1 MLNVNAIPL
10 TDISPIW
17 DDTFLSL
24 SKSLLAAV
32 TLDDFIEQ
40 LNRIDG
46 CFAGVTRVNL
56 ILNLSV
62 EEADFHYMGD
72 KGPEHLICQK
82 GDLHFPDH
90 LPMEQAIVLSGA
102 GFVNRCAQLASTAIY
117 DGLQSYC
124 QLPITTARS
133 QLGGIEFIST
143 QPNAFPMETLA
154 KLSQLATIVAIT
166 LENVLDKERTLA
178 QANSL
183 RLERDS
189 CKILVDVTNAVI
201 KLVRIAELPRSLFAI
216 LQHHFSI
223 SSLCLA
229 EYNATSDSFKSYLV
243 NPREGDQPGIINHS
257 CFEKH
262 CLQGALIQS
271 EPFFVYREQGHGC
284 NSGCHF
290 SAQILPPDANS
301 SCILPLRYRGNLLGV
316 LILSH
321 PTSDFFADIDISL
334 LEQVAA
340 RTAIAMNNVQAQQ
353 EISNTNCAKE
363 KTIRV
368 ADSQPDADFAN
379 IIHQS
384 AVMASVL
391 EKVKLVAQSDC
402 SVLIL
407 GETGTGKE
415 LIAQA
420 IHSLSQR
427 NEQEMVKVN
436 CAAIPTGLIESDLF
450 GHEKG
455 AFTGAL
461 SQRIGRFER
470 AHKGTLFLDEVGD
483 MPLDLQPKLLRVL
496 QEHELERVGNSN
508 PIAIDVRLV
517 AATNCDLLSMVKN
530 KRFRSDL
537 YYRLNVFP
545 IELPPLRERRE
556 DIPLLVNFFV
566 KKIAKRMRRNI
577 TSIPA
582 DAMKML
588 ISLPW
593 YGNIRELENIIERA
607 VVMTRGQVL
616 NLSPNELLPLKGFHK
631 IETLVYDEPT
641 QALFG
646 GAEDNHGG
654 ERVQAARE
662 RDSVQGEDE
671 RQAIIAALRAC
682 NGIVAG
688 ERGAASQLGMK
699 RTTLLSKMKRL
710 GISAKAPGT
719 LD

>member
-1 MLNVNAIPL
+1 MLNVSAIPL
-10 TDISPIW
+10 DEISPIW
-17 DDTFLSL
+17 DDGFLLL
-24 SKSLLAAV
+24 SKSLLSAV
-32 TLDDFIEQ
+32 TLDDFIHK
-40 LNRIDG
+40 LNKIDASFG
-46 CFAGVTRVNL
+46 GVTRVNL
-56 ILNLSV
+56 ILNMGAD
-62 EEADFHYMGD
+62 EEAIFYFMGHS
-72 KGPEHLICQK
+72 GPKHLVCPK
-82 GDLHFPDH
+82 AELHLSPR
-90 LPMEQAIVLSGA
+90 PTKETPEQAIILA
-102 GFVNRCAQLASTAIY
+102 AARFENRCPALDCEGVY
-117 DGLQSYC
+117 GGLRSYC

-133 QLGGIEFIST
+133 HLGGVEFINT
-143 QPNAFPMETLA
+143 QLDSFTMETLA
-154 KLSQLATIVAIT
+154 KLTQLAAIIAIA
-166 LENVLDKERTLA
+166 LENVLDKERTLE

-201 KLVRIAELPRSLFAI
+201 KLVRIAELPKSLFAI
-216 LQHHFSI
+216 LHHHFGI

-243 NPREGDQPGIINHS
+243 NHQQSEQPGIIDHS
-257 CFEKH
+257 CFEKK
-262 CLQGALIQS
+262 CLQGAFGHS
-271 EPFFVYREQGHGC
+271 EPFFVYREHGHGC
-284 NSGCHF
+284 SNRCRFTS
-290 SAQILPPDANS
+290 QILPPEADS

-321 PTSDFFADIDISL
+321 PNADFFADIDISL

-353 EISNTNCAKE
+353 EISNTTGARE
-363 KTIRV
+363 KTIRINEP
-368 ADSQPDADFAN
+368 QMQGEFPH
-379 IIHQS
+379 IIYQS
-384 AVMASVL
+384 AVMESVL
-391 EKVKLVAQSDC
+391 EKVRLVAESD
-402 SVLIL
+402 STVLIL

-420 IHSLSQR
+420 IHALSAR
-427 NEQEMVKVN
+427 HDHEMVKVN

-461 SQRIGRFER
+461 TQRIGRFER

-508 PIAIDVRLV
+508 PIAVDVRLV

-556 DIPLLVNFFV
+556 DIPLLVNFFI
-566 KKIAKRMRRNI
+566 KKIAKRMRRTI

-588 ISLPW
+588 VSLPW
-593 YGNIRELENIIERA
+593 YGNIRELENVIERA
-607 VVMTRGQVL
+607 VVMTRGHVL
-616 NLSPNELLPLKGFHK
+616 NLSPDELMPLKGYHK
-631 IETLVYDEPT
+631 IETLVYDEPAT
-641 QALFG
+641 PLF
-646 GAEDNHGG
+646 AEEGPI
-654 ERVQAARE
+654 
-662 RDSVQGEDE
+662 DE
-671 RQAIIAALRAC
+671 REAIIAALRDC

-688 ERGAASQLGMK
+688 ERGAANRLGMK

-710 GISAKAPGT
+710 GISARDPEIIDGVAP
-719 LD
+719 

>member
-1 MLNVNAIPL
+1 MLNVSAIPL
-10 TDISPIW
+10 DEISPIW
-17 DDTFLSL
+17 DDGFLLL
-24 SKSLLAAV
+24 SKSLLSAV
-32 TLDDFIEQ
+32 TLDDFIHK
-40 LNRIDG
+40 LNKIDASFG
-46 CFAGVTRVNL
+46 GVTRVNL
-56 ILNLSV
+56 ILNMGAD
-62 EEADFHYMGD
+62 EEAIFYFMGHS
-72 KGPEHLICQK
+72 GPKHLVCPK
-82 GDLHFPDH
+82 AELHLSPR
-90 LPMEQAIVLSGA
+90 PTKETPEQAIILA
-102 GFVNRCAQLASTAIY
+102 AARFENRCPALDREGVY
-117 DGLQSYC
+117 GGLRSYC

-133 QLGGIEFIST
+133 HLGGVEFINT
-143 QPNAFPMETLA
+143 QLDSFTMETLA
-154 KLSQLATIVAIT
+154 KLTQLAAIIAIA
-166 LENVLDKERTLA
+166 LENVLDKERTLE

-201 KLVRIAELPRSLFAI
+201 KLVRIAELPKSLFAI
-216 LQHHFSI
+216 LHHHFGI

-243 NPREGDQPGIINHS
+243 NQHQSDQPGIIDHS
-257 CFEKH
+257 CFEKK
-262 CLQGALIQS
+262 CLQGVLGHS
-271 EPFFVYREQGHGC
+271 EPFFVYREHGHGC
-284 NSGCHF
+284 SNRCRFTS
-290 SAQILPPDANS
+290 QILPPEADS

-321 PTSDFFADIDISL
+321 PNADFFADIDISL

-353 EISNTNCAKE
+353 EISNTNGAKE
-363 KTIRV
+363 KTIRINEP
-368 ADSQPDADFAN
+368 QMQGEFPH
-379 IIHQS
+379 IIYQS
-384 AVMASVL
+384 AVMESVL
-391 EKVKLVAQSDC
+391 EKVRLVAESD
-402 SVLIL
+402 STVLIL

-420 IHSLSQR
+420 IHALSAR
-427 NEQEMVKVN
+427 HDHEMVKVN

-461 SQRIGRFER
+461 TQRIGRFER

-508 PIAIDVRLV
+508 PIAVDVRLV

-556 DIPLLVNFFV
+556 DIPLLVNFFI
-566 KKIAKRMRRNI
+566 KKIAKRMRRTI

-588 ISLPW
+588 VSLPW
-593 YGNIRELENIIERA
+593 YGNIRELENVIERA
-607 VVMTRGQVL
+607 VVMTRGHVL
-616 NLSPNELLPLKGFHK
+616 NLSPDELMPLKGYHK
-631 IETLVYDEPT
+631 IETLVYDEPAT
-641 QALFG
+641 PLF
-646 GAEDNHGG
+646 AEEGPT
-654 ERVQAARE
+654 
-662 RDSVQGEDE
+662 DE
-671 RQAIIAALRAC
+671 REAIIAALRDC

-688 ERGAASQLGMK
+688 ERGAANRLGMK

-710 GISAKAPGT
+710 GISARDPEIIDGVAP
-719 LD
+719 

>member
-1 MLNVNAIPL
+1 MLNVSAIPL
-10 TDISPIW
+10 DEISPIW
-17 DDTFLSL
+17 DDGFLLL
-24 SKSLLAAV
+24 SKSLLSAV
-32 TLDDFIEQ
+32 TLDDFIHK
-40 LNRIDG
+40 LNKIDASFG
-46 CFAGVTRVNL
+46 GVTRVNL
-56 ILNLSV
+56 ILNMGAD
-62 EEADFHYMGD
+62 EEAIFYFMGHS
-72 KGPEHLICQK
+72 GPKHLVCPK
-82 GDLHFPDH
+82 AELHLSPR
-90 LPMEQAIVLSGA
+90 PTKETPEQAIILA
-102 GFVNRCAQLASTAIY
+102 AARFENRCPALDREGVY
-117 DGLQSYC
+117 GGLRSYC

-133 QLGGIEFIST
+133 HLGGVEFINT
-143 QPNAFPMETLA
+143 QLDSFTMETLA
-154 KLSQLATIVAIT
+154 KLTQLAAIIAIA
-166 LENVLDKERTLA
+166 LENVLDKERTLE

-201 KLVRIAELPRSLFAI
+201 KLVRIAELPKSLFTI
-216 LQHHFSI
+216 LHHHFGI

-243 NPREGDQPGIINHS
+243 NQHQSDQPGIIDHS
-257 CFEKH
+257 CFEKN
-262 CLQGALIQS
+262 CLQGALGHS
-271 EPFFVYREQGHGC
+271 EPFFVYREHGHGC
-284 NSGCHF
+284 SNRCRFTS
-290 SAQILPPDANS
+290 QILPPEADS

-321 PTSDFFADIDISL
+321 PNADFFADIDISL

-353 EISNTNCAKE
+353 EISNTNGAKE
-363 KTIRV
+363 KTIRINEP
-368 ADSQPDADFAN
+368 QMQGEFPH
-379 IIHQS
+379 IIYQS
-384 AVMASVL
+384 AVMESVL
-391 EKVKLVAQSDC
+391 EKVRLVAESD
-402 SVLIL
+402 STVLIL

-420 IHSLSQR
+420 IHALSAR
-427 NEQEMVKVN
+427 HDHEMVKVN

-461 SQRIGRFER
+461 TQRIGRFER

-508 PIAIDVRLV
+508 PIAVDVRLV
-517 AATNCDLLSMVKN
+517 AATNCDLLTMVKN

-556 DIPLLVNFFV
+556 DIPLLVNFFI
-566 KKIAKRMRRNI
+566 KKIAKRMRRTI

-588 ISLPW
+588 VSLPW
-593 YGNIRELENIIERA
+593 YGNIRELENVIERA
-607 VVMTRGQVL
+607 VVMTRGHVL
-616 NLSPNELLPLKGFHK
+616 NLSPEELMPLKGYHK
-631 IETLVYDEPT
+631 IETLVYDEPAT
-641 QALFG
+641 PLF
-646 GAEDNHGG
+646 AEGPT
-654 ERVQAARE
+654 
-662 RDSVQGEDE
+662 DE
-671 RQAIIAALRAC
+671 REAIIAALRDC

-688 ERGAASQLGMK
+688 ERGAANRLGMK

-710 GISAKAPGT
+710 GISARDPEIIDGVAP
-719 LD
+719 

>member
-1 MLNVNAIPL
+1 MLNVSAIPL
-10 TDISPIW
+10 DEISPIW
-17 DDTFLSL
+17 DDGFLLL
-24 SKSLLAAV
+24 SKSLLSAV
-32 TLDDFIEQ
+32 TLDDFIHK
-40 LNRIDG
+40 LNKIDASFG
-46 CFAGVTRVNL
+46 GVTRVNL
-56 ILNLSV
+56 ILNMGAD
-62 EEADFHYMGD
+62 EEAIFYFMGHS
-72 KGPEHLICQK
+72 GPKHLVCPK
-82 GDLHFPDH
+82 AELHLSPR
-90 LPMEQAIVLSGA
+90 PTKETPEQAIILA
-102 GFVNRCAQLASTAIY
+102 AARFENRCPALDREGVY
-117 DGLQSYC
+117 GGLRSYC

-133 QLGGIEFIST
+133 HLGGVEFINT
-143 QPNAFPMETLA
+143 QLDSFTMETLA
-154 KLSQLATIVAIT
+154 KLTQLAAIIAIA
-166 LENVLDKERTLA
+166 LENVLDKERTLE

-201 KLVRIAELPRSLFAI
+201 KLVRIAELPKSLFTI
-216 LQHHFSI
+216 LHHHFGI

-243 NPREGDQPGIINHS
+243 NQHQSEQPGIIDHS
-257 CFEKH
+257 CFEKK
-262 CLQGALIQS
+262 CLQGALGHS
-271 EPFFVYREQGHGC
+271 EPFFVYREHGHGC
-284 NSGCHF
+284 SNRCRFTS
-290 SAQILPPDANS
+290 QILPPEADS

-321 PTSDFFADIDISL
+321 PNADFFADIDISL

-353 EISNTNCAKE
+353 EISNTNGAKE
-363 KTIRV
+363 KTIRINEP
-368 ADSQPDADFAN
+368 QMQGEFPH
-379 IIHQS
+379 IIYQS
-384 AVMASVL
+384 AVMESVL
-391 EKVKLVAQSDC
+391 EKVRLVAESD
-402 SVLIL
+402 STVLIL

-420 IHSLSQR
+420 IHALSAR
-427 NEQEMVKVN
+427 HDHEMVKVN

-461 SQRIGRFER
+461 TQRIGRFER

-508 PIAIDVRLV
+508 PIAVDVRLV

-556 DIPLLVNFFV
+556 DIPLLVNFFI
-566 KKIAKRMRRNI
+566 KKIAKRMRRTI

-588 ISLPW
+588 VSLPW
-593 YGNIRELENIIERA
+593 YGNIRELENVIERA
-607 VVMTRGQVL
+607 VVMTRGHVL
-616 NLSPNELLPLKGFHK
+616 NLSPEELMPLKGYHK
-631 IETLVYDEPT
+631 IETLVYDEPAT
-641 QALFG
+641 PLF
-646 GAEDNHGG
+646 AEEGPT
-654 ERVQAARE
+654 
-662 RDSVQGEDE
+662 DE
-671 RQAIIAALRAC
+671 REAIIAALRDC

-688 ERGAASQLGMK
+688 ERGAANRLGMK

-710 GISAKAPGT
+710 GISARDPEIIDGVAP
-719 LD
+719 

>member
-1 MLNVNAIPL
+1 MLNVSAIPL

-17 DDTFLSL
+17 DDGFLSL
-24 SKSLLAAV
+24 SKNLLSAV
-32 TLDDFIEQ
+32 TLDDFIKK
-40 LNRIDG
+40 LNRIQP
-46 CFAGVTRVNL
+46 CFRQVDRVNL
-56 ILNLSV
+56 ILNLGTG
-62 EEADFHYMGD
+62 EEAVFYYLGEQ
-72 KGPEHLICQK
+72 GPAHLICRK
-82 GDLHFPDH
+82 ADLHFSR
-90 LPMEQAIVLSGA
+90 EQAIVLPASR
-102 GFVNRCAQLASTAIY
+102 FRHRCEQLANTPVY
-117 DGLQSYC
+117 DGLHSYC

-133 QLGGIEFIST
+133 HLGGVEFISREA
-143 QPNAFPMETLA
+143 NAFPMETLA
-154 KLSQLATIVAIT
+154 KLTQLAAIVAIA
-166 LENVLDKERTLA
+166 LENVLDKERTLE

-201 KLVRIAELPRSLFAI
+201 KLVRIAELPQSLFTI
-216 LQHHFSI
+216 LHHHFGI

-243 NPREGDQPGIINHS
+243 NQQQREQPGIINHS
-257 CFEKH
+257 CFEKN
-262 CLQGALIQS
+262 CLQGALGHS
-271 EPFFVYREQGHGC
+271 EPFFLYREQGHGC
-284 NSGCHF
+284 QSSCRF
-290 SAQILPPDANS
+290 TSQILPPDADS

-321 PTSDFFADIDISL
+321 PEADFFADLDISL

-353 EISNTNCAKE
+353 EISNTTGARE
-363 KTIRV
+363 KTLRV
-368 ADSQPDADFAN
+368 DGPAPQGDFAN
-379 IIHQS
+379 IIYQS
-384 AVMASVL
+384 AVMEKVL

-402 SVLIL
+402 TVLIL

-420 IHSLSQR
+420 IHALSAR
-427 NEQEMVKVN
+427 HDHEMVKVN

-461 SQRIGRFER
+461 TQRIGRFER

-556 DIPLLVNFFV
+556 DIPLLVNFFI
-566 KKIAKRMRRNI
+566 KKIAKRMRRTI

-588 ISLPW
+588 VSLPW

-607 VVMTRGQVL
+607 VVMTRGHVL
-616 NLSPNELLPLKGFHK
+616 NLSPDELLPLKGFHK
-631 IETLVYDEPT
+631 IETLVYDEP
-641 QALFG
+641 
-646 GAEDNHGG
+646 
-654 ERVQAARE
+654 ARE
-662 RDSVQGEDE
+662 LFRESQPALPQGESEQGEDE
-671 RQAIIAALRAC
+671 RASIIRALKAC

-688 ERGAASQLGMK
+688 ERGAAQRLGMK

-710 GISAKAPGT
+710 GISAKDPRT
-719 LD
+719 LN

>member
-1 MLNVNAIPL
+1 MLNMNAIPL
-10 TDISPIW
+10 TEISPIW
-17 DDTFLSL
+17 DDGFLSL
-24 SKSLLAAV
+24 SKTLLSAV
-32 TLDDFIEQ
+32 TLDDFIIK
-40 LNRIDG
+40 LSHIDS
-46 CFAGVTRVNL
+46 CFGDVNRVNL
-56 ILNLSV
+56 ILNLGG
-62 EEADFHYMGD
+62 EEVLFCYMGEA
-72 KGPEHLICQK
+72 GPQQLLCQK
-82 GDLHFPDH
+82 GDLHFSRK
-90 LPMEQAIVLSGA
+90 QAIVLSA
-102 GFVNRCAQLASTAIY
+102 ASFVNHCAGLASTPVY

-133 QLGGIEFIST
+133 HLGGIEFISAEED
-143 QPNAFPMETLA
+143 AFPMEALA
-154 KLSQLATIVAIT
+154 KLTQLAAIVAIA
-166 LENVLDKERTLA
+166 LESVQDKERTLE
-178 QANSL
+178 QAHSL

-189 CKILVDVTNAVI
+189 CKILVDITNAVLQ
-201 KLVRIAELPRSLFAI
+201 LVRIAELPRSLFTI
-216 LQHHFSI
+216 LQHHFAI
-223 SSLCLA
+223 GSLCLA

-243 NPREGDQPGIINHS
+243 NQRESDKPGIINHS

-262 CLQGALIQS
+262 CLQGALGHS

-284 NSGCHF
+284 DSGCRF
-290 SAQILPPDANS
+290 SSQILPPDAHS

-321 PTSDFFADIDISL
+321 PAADFFADLDISL

-353 EISNTNCAKE
+353 EISNTNGARE
-363 KTIRV
+363 KTLRV
-368 ADSQPDADFAN
+368 ADTPEGDFAN
-379 IIHQS
+379 IIYQS
-384 AVMASVL
+384 AVMANVL

-415 LIAQA
+415 LIARA
-420 IHSLSQR
+420 IHQQSLR
-427 NEQEMVKVN
+427 HEQEMVKVN

-496 QEHELERVGNSN
+496 QEHELERVGNST
-508 PIAIDVRLV
+508 PIPIDVRLV
-517 AATNCDLLSMVKN
+517 AATNCDLLSMVKT

-556 DIPLLVNFFV
+556 DIPLLVNFFI
-566 KKIAKRMRRNI
+566 KKIAKRMRRTI

-588 ISLPW
+588 VSLPW

-607 VVMTRGQVL
+607 VVMTRGHVL
-616 NLSPNELLPLKGFHK
+616 NLSPDELLPLKGFHK
-631 IETLVYDEPT
+631 IETLVYDQP
-641 QALFG
+641 AGGLFD
-646 GAEDNHGG
+646 APVRTAPPSEG
-654 ERVQAARE
+654 E
-662 RDSVQGEDE
+662 GEDE
-671 RQAIIAALRAC
+671 REQIIRTLKEC

-688 ERGAASQLGMK
+688 ERGAAQRLGMK

-710 GISAKAPGT
+710 GISAKAPQI

>member
-1 MLNVNAIPL
+1 MLNVSAIPL

-17 DDTFLSL
+17 DDGFLSL
-24 SKSLLAAV
+24 SKNLLSAV
-32 TLDDFIEQ
+32 TLDDFIHK
-40 LNRIDG
+40 LNRIQP
-46 CFAGVTRVNL
+46 CFRQVDRVNL
-56 ILNLSV
+56 ILNLGTG
-62 EEADFHYMGD
+62 EEAVFYYLGEQ
-72 KGPEHLICQK
+72 GPAHLICRK
-82 GDLHFPDH
+82 ADLHFSR
-90 LPMEQAIVLSGA
+90 EQAIVLPASR
-102 GFVNRCAQLASTAIY
+102 FSHRCEQLASTPVY
-117 DGLQSYC
+117 DGLHSYC

-133 QLGGIEFIST
+133 HLGGVEFISREA
-143 QPNAFPMETLA
+143 NAFPMETLA
-154 KLSQLATIVAIT
+154 KLTQLAAIVAIA
-166 LENVLDKERTLA
+166 LENVLDKERTLE

-201 KLVRIAELPRSLFAI
+201 KLVRIAELPQSLFTI
-216 LQHHFSI
+216 LHHHFGI

-243 NPREGDQPGIINHS
+243 NQQQREQPGIINHS
-257 CFEKH
+257 CFEKN
-262 CLQGALIQS
+262 CLQGALGHS
-271 EPFFVYREQGHGC
+271 EPFFLYREQGHGC
-284 NSGCHF
+284 QSSCRF
-290 SAQILPPDANS
+290 TSQILPPDADS

-321 PTSDFFADIDISL
+321 PQADFFADLDISL

-353 EISNTNCAKE
+353 EISNTTGARE
-363 KTIRV
+363 KTLRV
-368 ADSQPDADFAN
+368 DGPAPQGDFAN
-379 IIHQS
+379 IIYQS
-384 AVMASVL
+384 AVMEKVL

-402 SVLIL
+402 TVLIL

-420 IHSLSQR
+420 IHALSAR
-427 NEQEMVKVN
+427 HDHEMVKVN

-461 SQRIGRFER
+461 TQRIGRFER

-556 DIPLLVNFFV
+556 DIPLLVNFFI
-566 KKIAKRMRRNI
+566 KKIAKRMRRTI

-588 ISLPW
+588 VSLPW

-607 VVMTRGQVL
+607 VVMTRGHVL
-616 NLSPNELLPLKGFHK
+616 NLSPEELLPLKGFHK
-631 IETLVYDEPT
+631 IETLVYDEP
-641 QALFG
+641 
-646 GAEDNHGG
+646 
-654 ERVQAARE
+654 ARE
-662 RDSVQGEDE
+662 LFREQLPALPQGEAAQGEDE
-671 RQAIIAALRAC
+671 RASIIRALKAC

-688 ERGAASQLGMK
+688 ERGAAQRLGMK

-710 GISAKAPGT
+710 GISAKDPRT
-719 LD
+719 LN

>member
-1 MLNVNAIPL
+1 MLTVSAIPL
-10 TDISPIW
+10 DEISPIW
-17 DDTFLSL
+17 DDGFLLL
-24 SKSLLAAV
+24 SKSLLSAV
-32 TLDDFIEQ
+32 TLDDFIHK
-40 LNRIDG
+40 LNKIDASFG
-46 CFAGVTRVNL
+46 GVTRVNL
-56 ILNLSV
+56 ILNMGAD
-62 EEADFHYMGD
+62 EEAIFYFMGQS
-72 KGPEHLICQK
+72 GPKHLVCPK
-82 GDLHFPDH
+82 AELHLSPR
-90 LPMEQAIVLSGA
+90 PTKETPEQAIILA
-102 GFVNRCAQLASTAIY
+102 AARFENRCPALDREGVY
-117 DGLQSYC
+117 GGLRSYC

-133 QLGGIEFIST
+133 HLGGVEFINT
-143 QPNAFPMETLA
+143 QLDSFTMETLA
-154 KLSQLATIVAIT
+154 KLTQLAAIIAIA
-166 LENVLDKERTLA
+166 LENVLDKERTLE

-201 KLVRIAELPRSLFAI
+201 KLVRIAELPKSLFAI
-216 LQHHFSI
+216 LHHHFGI

-243 NPREGDQPGIINHS
+243 NQQQSEQPGIIDHS
-257 CFEKH
+257 CFEKN
-262 CLQGALIQS
+262 CLQGALRHS

-284 NSGCHF
+284 QSSCRF
-290 SAQILPPDANS
+290 TSQILPPDADS
-301 SCILPLRYRGNLLGV
+301 SCILPLRYQGNLLGV

-321 PTSDFFADIDISL
+321 PEANFFADIDISL

-353 EISNTNCAKE
+353 EISNTNGAKE
-363 KTIRV
+363 KTIRINEP
-368 ADSQPDADFAN
+368 QMQGEFPH
-379 IIHQS
+379 IIYQS
-384 AVMASVL
+384 AVMANVL
-391 EKVKLVAQSDC
+391 EKVRLVAESD
-402 SVLIL
+402 STVLIL

-420 IHSLSQR
+420 IHALSAR
-427 NEQEMVKVN
+427 HDHEMVKVN

-461 SQRIGRFER
+461 TQRIGRFER

-508 PIAIDVRLV
+508 PIAVDVRLV

-566 KKIAKRMRRNI
+566 RKIAKRMRRTI
-577 TSIPA
+577 TAIPA

-588 ISLPW
+588 VSLPW
-593 YGNIRELENIIERA
+593 YGNIRELENVIERA
-607 VVMTRGQVL
+607 VVMTRGHVL
-616 NLSPNELLPLKGFHK
+616 NLSPEELMPLKGYHK
-631 IETLVYDEPT
+631 IETLVYDEPAT
-641 QALFG
+641 PLF
-646 GAEDNHGG
+646 AEGP
-654 ERVQAARE
+654 
-662 RDSVQGEDE
+662 EDE
-671 RQAIIAALRAC
+671 REAIIAALRDC

-688 ERGAASQLGMK
+688 ERGAANRLGMK

-710 GISAKAPGT
+710 GISARDPEIIDGVAP
-719 LD
+719 

>member
-1 MLNVNAIPL
+1 MLNVSAIPL
-10 TDISPIW
+10 DEISPIW
-17 DDTFLSL
+17 DDGFLLL
-24 SKSLLAAV
+24 SKSLLSAV
-32 TLDDFIEQ
+32 TLDDFIKK
-40 LNRIDG
+40 LNKIDV
-46 CFAGVTRVNL
+46 CFDDVIRVNL
-56 ILNLSV
+56 ILNQGTG
-62 EEADFHYMGD
+62 EEAIFCYMGER
-72 KGPEHLICQK
+72 GPRHLVCRK
-82 GDLHFPDH
+82 ADLHFSR
-90 LPMEQAIVLSGA
+90 EQAIILPA
-102 GFVNRCAQLASTAIY
+102 ARFENRCSLLASTPVY
-117 DGLQSYC
+117 DDLQSYC

-133 QLGGIEFIST
+133 HLGGVEFISREAR
-143 QPNAFPMETLA
+143 AFPMEVLA
-154 KLSQLATIVAIT
+154 KLTQLAAIIAIA
-166 LENVLDKERTLA
+166 LENVQDKERTLE
-178 QANSL
+178 QAHSL

-216 LQHHFSI
+216 LQHHFAI

-243 NPREGDQPGIINHS
+243 NESQSEQPGIIDHS
-257 CFEKH
+257 CFEKN
-262 CLQGALIQS
+262 CLQGALGHS
-271 EPFFVYREQGHGC
+271 EPYFIYREHGHGC
-284 NSGCHF
+284 NAHCRF
-290 SAQILPPDANS
+290 ATQILPPEANS

-321 PTSDFFADIDISL
+321 PEVDFFVDIDISL

-353 EISNTNCAKE
+353 EISNTNGAKE
-363 KTIRV
+363 KTLRIGEPAVRGEF
-368 ADSQPDADFAN
+368 SH
-379 IIHQS
+379 IIYQS
-384 AVMASVL
+384 PVMESVM
-391 EKVKLVAQSDC
+391 EKVRLVAESDC
-402 SVLIL
+402 TVLIL

-420 IHSLSQR
+420 IHQLSAR
-427 NEQEMVKVN
+427 SSREMVKVN

-461 SQRIGRFER
+461 TQRIGRFER

-483 MPLDLQPKLLRVL
+483 MPRDLQPKLLRVL

-508 PIAIDVRLV
+508 PIAVDVRLV

-556 DIPLLVNFFV
+556 DIPLLVNFFI
-566 KKIAKRMRRNI
+566 KKIAKRMRRTI
-577 TSIPA
+577 TAIPA

-588 ISLPW
+588 VSLPW

-616 NLSPNELLPLKGFHK
+616 NLSPDELLPLKGYHK
-631 IETLVYDEPT
+631 IETLVYDEPD
-641 QALFG
+641 APLF
-646 GAEDNHGG
+646 
-654 ERVQAARE
+654 R
-662 RDSVQGEDE
+662 QGPEDE
-671 RQAIIAALRAC
+671 REAIIAALKES

-688 ERGAASQLGMK
+688 ARGAAQRLGMK

-710 GISAKAPGT
+710 GISAKDPRIIE
-719 LD
+719 

>member
-1 MLNVNAIPL
+1 MLNVSAIPL
-10 TDISPIW
+10 DEISPIW
-17 DDTFLSL
+17 DDGFLLL
-24 SKSLLAAV
+24 SKSLLSAV
-32 TLDDFIEQ
+32 TLDDFIHK
-40 LNRIDG
+40 LNKIDASFG
-46 CFAGVTRVNL
+46 GVTRVNL
-56 ILNLSV
+56 ILNMGAG
-62 EEADFHYMGD
+62 EEAIFYFMGHT
-72 KGPEHLICQK
+72 GPKHLVCPK
-82 GDLHFPDH
+82 AELHFP
-90 LPMEQAIVLSGA
+90 LRPTREAQEQAIILA
-102 GFVNRCAQLASTAIY
+102 AAHFENRCPSLEAEGIY
-117 DGLQSYC
+117 AGLRSYC

-133 QLGGIEFIST
+133 HLGGVEFINT
-143 QPNAFPMETLA
+143 RLDNFTMETLA
-154 KLSQLATIVAIT
+154 KLTQLAAIVAIA
-166 LENVLDKERTLA
+166 LENVLDKERTLE

-201 KLVRIAELPRSLFAI
+201 KLVRIAELPKSLFAI
-216 LQHHFSI
+216 LQHHFAI

-243 NPREGDQPGIINHS
+243 NQQACDQPGIINHS
-257 CFEKH
+257 CFEKR
-262 CLQGALIQS
+262 CLQGALGHS
-271 EPFFVYREQGHGC
+271 EPFFIYRDQGHGC
-284 NSGCHF
+284 DASCRF
-290 SAQILPPDANS
+290 TSQILPTDADS

-321 PTSDFFADIDISL
+321 PNADFFADIDISL

-353 EISNTNCAKE
+353 EISNTTGARE

-368 ADSQPDADFAN
+368 AELEPNADFSS
-379 IIHQS
+379 IIYQS
-384 AVMASVL
+384 AAMASVL

-420 IHSLSQR
+420 IHRLSAR
-427 NEQEMVKVN
+427 HEQEMVKVN

-461 SQRIGRFER
+461 AQRIGRFER

-556 DIPLLVNFFV
+556 DIPLLVNFFI
-566 KKIAKRMRRNI
+566 KKIAKRMRCNI

-588 ISLPW
+588 VSLPW

-607 VVMTRGQVL
+607 VVMTRGHVL
-616 NLSPNELLPLKGFHK
+616 NLSPDELMPLKGYHK
-631 IETLVYDEPT
+631 IETLVYDEP
-641 QALFG
+641 ASPLF
-646 GAEDNHGG
+646 ADE
-654 ERVQAARE
+654 APT
-662 RDSVQGEDE
+662 DE
-671 RQAIIAALRAC
+671 REAIIAALRDC

-688 ERGAASQLGMK
+688 DRGAAARLGMK

-710 GISAKAPGT
+710 GISARDPEIIDGVAS
-719 LD
+719 

>member
-1 MLNVNAIPL
+1 MLTVSAIPL
-10 TDISPIW
+10 DEISPIW
-17 DDTFLSL
+17 DDGFLLL
-24 SKSLLAAV
+24 SKSLLSAV
-32 TLDDFIEQ
+32 TLDDFIHK
-40 LNRIDG
+40 LNKIDAG
-46 CFAGVTRVNL
+46 FGGVTRVNL
-56 ILNLSV
+56 ILNRGSG
-62 EEADFHYMGD
+62 EEATFCYMGES
-72 KGPEHLICQK
+72 GPKHLVCRK
-82 GDLHFPDH
+82 ADLHAPTDGT
-90 LPMEQAIVLSGA
+90 EQAIILPA
-102 GFVNRCAQLASTAIY
+102 ARFANRCAPLAAEGIY
-117 DGLQSYC
+117 EGLRSYC

-133 QLGGIEFIST
+133 HLGGVEFINTRLDSFT
-143 QPNAFPMETLA
+143 METLA
-154 KLSQLATIVAIT
+154 KLTQLAAIIAIA
-166 LENVLDKERTLA
+166 LENVQDKERTLE

-201 KLVRIAELPRSLFAI
+201 KLVRIAELPKSLFAI
-216 LQHHFSI
+216 LHHHFGI

-243 NPREGDQPGIINHS
+243 NQQQSEQPGIIDHS
-257 CFEKH
+257 CFEKN
-262 CLQGALIQS
+262 CLQGALRHS

-284 NSGCHF
+284 QSSCRF
-290 SAQILPPDANS
+290 TSQILPPDADS
-301 SCILPLRYRGNLLGV
+301 SCILPLRYQGNLLGV

-321 PTSDFFADIDISL
+321 PEANFFADIDISL

-353 EISNTNCAKE
+353 EISNTNGAKE
-363 KTIRV
+363 KTIRINEP
-368 ADSQPDADFAN
+368 QMQGEFPH
-379 IIHQS
+379 IIYQS
-384 AVMASVL
+384 AVMESVL
-391 EKVKLVAQSDC
+391 EKVRLVAESD
-402 SVLIL
+402 STVLIL

-420 IHSLSQR
+420 IHALSAR
-427 NEQEMVKVN
+427 HDHEMVKVN

-461 SQRIGRFER
+461 TQRIGRFER

-508 PIAIDVRLV
+508 PIAVDVRLV

-566 KKIAKRMRRNI
+566 RKIAKRMRRTI
-577 TSIPA
+577 TAIPA

-588 ISLPW
+588 VSLPW
-593 YGNIRELENIIERA
+593 FGNIRELENVIERA
-607 VVMTRGQVL
+607 VVMTRGHVL
-616 NLSPNELLPLKGFHK
+616 NLSPEELMPLKGYHK
-631 IETLVYDEPT
+631 IETLVYDEPAT
-641 QALFG
+641 PLF
-646 GAEDNHGG
+646 AEGP
-654 ERVQAARE
+654 
-662 RDSVQGEDE
+662 EDE
-671 RQAIIAALRAC
+671 REAIIAALRDC

-688 ERGAASQLGMK
+688 ERGAANRLGMK

-710 GISAKAPGT
+710 GISARDPEIIDGVVP
-719 LD
+719 

>member
-1 MLNVNAIPL
+1 MLNVSAIPL
-10 TDISPIW
+10 DEISPIW
-17 DDTFLSL
+17 DDGFLLL
-24 SKSLLAAV
+24 SKSLLSAV
-32 TLDDFIEQ
+32 TLDDFIHK
-40 LNRIDG
+40 LNKIDASFG
-46 CFAGVTRVNL
+46 GVTRVNL
-56 ILNLSV
+56 ILNMGAD
-62 EEADFHYMGD
+62 EEAIFYFMRHS
-72 KGPEHLICQK
+72 GPKHLVCPK
-82 GDLHFPDH
+82 AELHLSPR
-90 LPMEQAIVLSGA
+90 PTKETPEQAIILA
-102 GFVNRCAQLASTAIY
+102 AARFENRCPALDREGVY
-117 DGLQSYC
+117 GGLRSYC

-133 QLGGIEFIST
+133 HLGGVEFINT
-143 QPNAFPMETLA
+143 QLDNFTMETLA
-154 KLSQLATIVAIT
+154 KLTQLAAIIAIA
-166 LENVLDKERTLA
+166 LENVLDKERTLE

-201 KLVRIAELPRSLFAI
+201 KLVRIAELPKSLFTI
-216 LQHHFSI
+216 LHHHFGI

-243 NPREGDQPGIINHS
+243 NQHQSDQPGIIDHS
-257 CFEKH
+257 CFEKK
-262 CLQGALIQS
+262 CLQGVLGHS
-271 EPFFVYREQGHGC
+271 EPFFVYREHGHGC
-284 NSGCHF
+284 SNRCRFTS
-290 SAQILPPDANS
+290 QILPPEADS

-321 PTSDFFADIDISL
+321 PNADFFADIDISL

-353 EISNTNCAKE
+353 EISNTNGAKE
-363 KTIRV
+363 KTIRINEP
-368 ADSQPDADFAN
+368 QMQGEFPH
-379 IIHQS
+379 IIYQS
-384 AVMASVL
+384 AVMESVL
-391 EKVKLVAQSDC
+391 EKVRLVAESD
-402 SVLIL
+402 STVLIL

-420 IHSLSQR
+420 IHALSAR
-427 NEQEMVKVN
+427 HDHEMVKVN

-461 SQRIGRFER
+461 TQRIGRFER

-508 PIAIDVRLV
+508 PIAVDVRLV

-556 DIPLLVNFFV
+556 DIPLLVNFFI
-566 KKIAKRMRRNI
+566 KKIAKRMRRTI

-588 ISLPW
+588 VSLPW
-593 YGNIRELENIIERA
+593 YGNIRELENVIERA
-607 VVMTRGQVL
+607 VVMTRGHVL
-616 NLSPNELLPLKGFHK
+616 NLSPDELMPLKGYHK
-631 IETLVYDEPT
+631 IETLVYDEPAT
-641 QALFG
+641 PLFTEEG
-646 GAEDNHGG
+646 PI
-654 ERVQAARE
+654 
-662 RDSVQGEDE
+662 DE
-671 RQAIIAALRAC
+671 REAIIAALRDC

-688 ERGAASQLGMK
+688 ERGAANRLGMK

-710 GISAKAPGT
+710 GISARDPEIIDGVAP
-719 LD
+719 

>member
-1 MLNVNAIPL
+1 MLNVSAIPL

-17 DDTFLSL
+17 DDGFLSL
-24 SKSLLAAV
+24 SKNLLSAV
-32 TLDDFIEQ
+32 TLDDFIKK
-40 LNRIDG
+40 LNRIQP
-46 CFAGVTRVNL
+46 CFHQVDRVNL
-56 ILNLSV
+56 ILNLGTG
-62 EEADFHYMGD
+62 EEAVFYYLGEQ
-72 KGPEHLICQK
+72 GPAHLICRK
-82 GDLHFPDH
+82 ADLHFSR
-90 LPMEQAIVLSGA
+90 EQAIVLPASR
-102 GFVNRCAQLASTAIY
+102 FRHRCEQLASTPVY
-117 DGLQSYC
+117 DGLHSYC

-133 QLGGIEFIST
+133 HLGGVEFISRKA
-143 QPNAFPMETLA
+143 NAFPMETLA
-154 KLSQLATIVAIT
+154 KLTQLAAIVAIA
-166 LENVLDKERTLA
+166 LENVLDKERTLE

-201 KLVRIAELPRSLFAI
+201 KLVRIAELPQSLFTI
-216 LQHHFSI
+216 LHHHFGI

-243 NPREGDQPGIINHS
+243 NQQQREQPGIINHS
-257 CFEKH
+257 CFEKN
-262 CLQGALIQS
+262 CLQGALGHS
-271 EPFFVYREQGHGC
+271 EPFFLYREQDHGC
-284 NSGCHF
+284 QSSCRF
-290 SAQILPPDANS
+290 TSQILPPDADS

-321 PTSDFFADIDISL
+321 PEADFFAGLDISL

-353 EISNTNCAKE
+353 EISNTTGARE
-363 KTIRV
+363 KTLRV
-368 ADSQPDADFAN
+368 DGPAPQGDFAN
-379 IIHQS
+379 IIYQS
-384 AVMASVL
+384 AVMEKVL

-402 SVLIL
+402 TVLIL

-420 IHSLSQR
+420 IHALSAR
-427 NEQEMVKVN
+427 HDHEMVKVN

-461 SQRIGRFER
+461 TQRIGRFER

-556 DIPLLVNFFV
+556 DIPLLVNFFI
-566 KKIAKRMRRNI
+566 KKIAKRMRRTI

-588 ISLPW
+588 VSLPW

-607 VVMTRGQVL
+607 VVMTRGHVL
-616 NLSPNELLPLKGFHK
+616 NLSPDELLPLKGFHK
-631 IETLVYDEPT
+631 IETLVYDEP
-641 QALFG
+641 
-646 GAEDNHGG
+646 
-654 ERVQAARE
+654 ARE
-662 RDSVQGEDE
+662 LFREPLPALPQGDEAQGEDE
-671 RQAIIAALRAC
+671 RASIIRALKAC

-688 ERGAASQLGMK
+688 ERGAAQRLGMK

-710 GISAKAPGT
+710 GISAKDPRT
-719 LD
+719 LN

>member
-1 MLNVNAIPL
+1 MLNVSAIPL

-17 DDTFLSL
+17 DDGFLSL
-24 SKSLLAAV
+24 SKTLLSAV
-32 TLDDFIEQ
+32 TLDGFITK
-40 LNRIDG
+40 LNCIEACFDG
-46 CFAGVTRVNL
+46 VSRVNL
-56 ILNLSV
+56 ILNLGA
-62 EEADFHYMGD
+62 EEAAFYFMGEQ
-72 KGPEHLICQK
+72 GPAHLICQR
-82 GDLHFPDH
+82 GDLHLSDRSPK
-90 LPMEQAIVLSGA
+90 EQAIVLPA
-102 GFVNRCAQLASTAIY
+102 ARFVNRCAKLASTPVY
-117 DGLQSYC
+117 DDLQSYC

-133 QLGGIEFIST
+133 HLGGIEFIST
-143 QPNAFPMETLA
+143 QASAFPMETLA
-154 KLSQLATIVAIT
+154 KLTQLAAIVAIA
-166 LENVLDKERTLA
+166 LENVLDKERTLE

-201 KLVRIAELPRSLFAI
+201 KLVRIAELPKSLFAI
-216 LQHHFSI
+216 LQHHFAI

-243 NPREGDQPGIINHS
+243 NQRESDQPGIINHS
-257 CFEKH
+257 CFEKN
-262 CLQGALIQS
+262 CLQGALNHS

-284 NSGCHF
+284 NSGCRF
-290 SAQILPPDANS
+290 TSQILPPDVNS
-301 SCILPLRYRGNLLGV
+301 SCILPLRYRGSLLGV

-321 PTSDFFADIDISL
+321 PTADFFADLDISL

-353 EISNTNCAKE
+353 EISNTNGARD

-368 ADSQPDADFAN
+368 ADNPPGEDFPS
-379 IIHQS
+379 IIYQS
-384 AVMASVL
+384 EAMASVL

-415 LIAQA
+415 LIARA
-420 IHSLSQR
+420 IHQLSAR
-427 NEQEMVKVN
+427 SEQELVKVN

-470 AHKGTLFLDEVGD
+470 AHRGTLFLDEVGD

-496 QEHELERVGNSN
+496 QEHELERVGNST
-508 PIAIDVRLV
+508 PIPIDVRLV

-556 DIPLLVNFFV
+556 DIPLLVNFFI
-566 KKIAKRMRRNI
+566 KKIAKRMRRSI

-588 ISLPW
+588 VSLPW

-616 NLSPNELLPLKGFHK
+616 NLSPDELLPLKGFHK
-631 IETLVYDEPT
+631 IETLVYDEPA
-641 QALFG
+641 QALFK
-646 GAEDNHGG
+646 APD
-654 ERVQAARE
+654 RE
-662 RDSVQGEDE
+662 AISPDGSQGEDE
-671 RQAIIAALRAC
+671 RDSIIRALEAC

-688 ERGAASQLGMK
+688 ERGAAQRLGMK

-710 GISAKAPGT
+710 GISAKAPRI

>member
-1 MLNVNAIPL
+1 MLNVSAIPL
-10 TDISPIW
+10 DEISPIW
-17 DDTFLSL
+17 DDGFLLL
-24 SKSLLAAV
+24 SKSLLSAV
-32 TLDDFIEQ
+32 TLDDFIKK
-40 LNRIDG
+40 LNKIDV
-46 CFAGVTRVNL
+46 CFDDVIRVNL
-56 ILNLSV
+56 ILNQGTG
-62 EEADFHYMGD
+62 EEAIFCYMGER
-72 KGPEHLICQK
+72 GPRHLVCRK
-82 GDLHFPDH
+82 ADLHFSR
-90 LPMEQAIVLSGA
+90 EQAIILPA
-102 GFVNRCAQLASTAIY
+102 ARFENRCALLASTPVY
-117 DGLQSYC
+117 DDLQSYC

-133 QLGGIEFIST
+133 HLGGVEFISREAL
-143 QPNAFPMETLA
+143 AFPMEVLA
-154 KLSQLATIVAIT
+154 KLTQLAAIIAIA
-166 LENVLDKERTLA
+166 LENVQDKERTLE
-178 QANSL
+178 QAHSL

-216 LQHHFSI
+216 LQHHFAI

-243 NPREGDQPGIINHS
+243 NESQSEQPGIIDHS
-257 CFEKH
+257 CFEKN
-262 CLQGALIQS
+262 CLQGALGHS
-271 EPFFVYREQGHGC
+271 EPYFIYREHGHGC
-284 NSGCHF
+284 NAHCRF
-290 SAQILPPDANS
+290 ATQILPPEANS

-321 PTSDFFADIDISL
+321 PEVDFFVDIDISL

-340 RTAIAMNNVQAQQ
+340 RTAIAMNNVQSQQ
-353 EISNTNCAKE
+353 EISNTNGAKE
-363 KTIRV
+363 KTLRIGEPAVRGEF
-368 ADSQPDADFAN
+368 SH
-379 IIHQS
+379 IIYQS
-384 AVMASVL
+384 PVMESVM
-391 EKVKLVAQSDC
+391 EKVRLVAESDC
-402 SVLIL
+402 TVLIL

-420 IHSLSQR
+420 IHQLSAR
-427 NEQEMVKVN
+427 SSREMVKVN

-461 SQRIGRFER
+461 TQRIGRFER

-483 MPLDLQPKLLRVL
+483 MPIDLQPKLLRVL

-508 PIAIDVRLV
+508 PIAVDVRLV

-556 DIPLLVNFFV
+556 DIPLLVNFFI
-566 KKIAKRMRRNI
+566 KKIAKRMRRTI
-577 TSIPA
+577 TAIPA

-588 ISLPW
+588 VSLPW

-616 NLSPNELLPLKGFHK
+616 NLSPDELLPLKGYHK
-631 IETLVYDEPT
+631 IETLVYDEPD
-641 QALFG
+641 APLF
-646 GAEDNHGG
+646 
-654 ERVQAARE
+654 Q
-662 RDSVQGEDE
+662 QGPEDE
-671 RQAIIAALRAC
+671 REAIIAALKES

-688 ERGAASQLGMK
+688 ARGAAQRLGMK

-710 GISAKAPGT
+710 GISAKDPRIIE
-719 LD
+719 

>member
-1 MLNVNAIPL
+1 MLNVSAIPL

-17 DDTFLSL
+17 DDGFLSL
-24 SKSLLAAV
+24 SKNLLSAV
-32 TLDDFIEQ
+32 TLDDFIKK
-40 LNRIDG
+40 LNRIQP
-46 CFAGVTRVNL
+46 CFRQVDRVNL
-56 ILNLSV
+56 ILNLGTG
-62 EEADFHYMGD
+62 EEAVFYYLGEQ
-72 KGPEHLICQK
+72 GPAHLICRK
-82 GDLHFPDH
+82 ADLHFSR
-90 LPMEQAIVLSGA
+90 EQAIVLPASR
-102 GFVNRCAQLASTAIY
+102 FSHRCEQLASIPVY
-117 DGLQSYC
+117 DGLHSYC

-133 QLGGIEFIST
+133 HLGGVEFISREA
-143 QPNAFPMETLA
+143 NAFPMETLA
-154 KLSQLATIVAIT
+154 KLTQLAAIVAIA
-166 LENVLDKERTLA
+166 LENVLDKERTLE

-201 KLVRIAELPRSLFAI
+201 KLVRIAELPQSLFTI
-216 LQHHFSI
+216 LHHHFGI

-243 NPREGDQPGIINHS
+243 NQQQREQPGIINHS
-257 CFEKH
+257 CFEKN
-262 CLQGALIQS
+262 CLQGALGHS
-271 EPFFVYREQGHGC
+271 EPFFLYREQGHGC
-284 NSGCHF
+284 QSSCRF
-290 SAQILPPDANS
+290 TSQILPPDADS

-321 PTSDFFADIDISL
+321 PEADFFADLDISL

-353 EISNTNCAKE
+353 EISNTTGARE
-363 KTIRV
+363 KTLRV
-368 ADSQPDADFAN
+368 DGPAPQGDFAN
-379 IIHQS
+379 IIYQS
-384 AVMASVL
+384 AVMEKVL

-402 SVLIL
+402 TVLIL

-420 IHSLSQR
+420 IHALSAR
-427 NEQEMVKVN
+427 HDHEMVKVN

-461 SQRIGRFER
+461 TQRIGRFER

-556 DIPLLVNFFV
+556 DIPLLVNFFI
-566 KKIAKRMRRNI
+566 KKIAKRMRRTI

-588 ISLPW
+588 VSLPW

-607 VVMTRGQVL
+607 VVMTRGHVL
-616 NLSPNELLPLKGFHK
+616 NLSPDELLPLKGFHK
-631 IETLVYDEPT
+631 IETLVYDEP
-641 QALFG
+641 
-646 GAEDNHGG
+646 
-654 ERVQAARE
+654 ARE
-662 RDSVQGEDE
+662 LFREPLPALPQGDEAQGEDE
-671 RQAIIAALRAC
+671 RASIIRALKAC

-688 ERGAASQLGMK
+688 ERGAAQRLGMK

-710 GISAKAPGT
+710 GISAKDPRT
-719 LD
+719 LN

>member
-1 MLNVNAIPL
+1 MLNLSAIPL

-17 DDTFLSL
+17 DDGFLSL
-24 SKSLLAAV
+24 SKTLLSAV
-32 TLDDFIEQ
+32 TLDDFIEK
-40 LNRIDG
+40 LNRIEA
-46 CFAGVTRVNL
+46 CFGGVTRVNL
-56 ILNLSV
+56 ILNLGG
-62 EEADFHYMGD
+62 EEAVVCFMGEQ
-72 KGPEHLICQK
+72 GPQHLVCRK
-82 GDLHFPDH
+82 GDLHFSAH
-90 LPMEQAIVLSGA
+90 SEQAIVLPA
-102 GFVNRCAQLASTAIY
+102 ARFVNRCAKLASTPVY

-133 QLGGIEFIST
+133 HLGGVEFIST

-154 KLSQLATIVAIT
+154 KLTQLAAIVAIA
-166 LENVLDKERTLA
+166 LESVQDKERTLE
-178 QANSL
+178 QAHSL

-201 KLVRIAELPRSLFAI
+201 KLVRIAELPKSLFAI

-243 NPREGDQPGIINHS
+243 NPRESDQPGIINHS

-284 NSGCHF
+284 NSGCRF
-290 SAQILPPDANS
+290 SAQILPPDASS

-321 PTSDFFADIDISL
+321 PRADFFADIDLSL

-353 EISNTNCAKE
+353 EISNTNGARE

-384 AVMASVL
+384 AAMQSVL
-391 EKVKLVAQSDC
+391 EKVRLVAQSDC

-420 IHSLSQR
+420 IHGLSQR

-556 DIPLLVNFFV
+556 DIPLLVNFFI
-566 KKIAKRMRRNI
+566 KKIARRMRRNI
-577 TSIPA
+577 TAIPA

-588 ISLPW
+588 VSLPW

-616 NLSPNELLPLKGFHK
+616 NLSPDELLPLKGFHK
-631 IETLVYDEPT
+631 IETLVYDEPS
-641 QALFG
+641 QGLFG
-646 GAEDNHGG
+646 GKGSHG
-654 ERVQAARE
+654 ERAQAAGE
-662 RDSVQGEDE
+662 RDGMQGEDE
-671 RQAIIAALRAC
+671 REAIIAALRAC

-688 ERGAASQLGMK
+688 ERGAANRLGMK
-699 RTTLLSKMKRL
+699 RTTLLSRMKRL
-710 GISAKAPGT
+710 GISAKAPET

>member
-1 MLNVNAIPL
+1 MLNVSAIPL
-10 TDISPIW
+10 DEISPIW
-17 DDTFLSL
+17 DDGFLLL
-24 SKSLLAAV
+24 SKSLLSAV
-32 TLDDFIEQ
+32 TLDDFIHK
-40 LNRIDG
+40 LNKIDASFG
-46 CFAGVTRVNL
+46 GVTRVNL
-56 ILNLSV
+56 ILNMGAG
-62 EEADFHYMGD
+62 EEAIFYFMGHT
-72 KGPEHLICQK
+72 GPKHLVCPK
-82 GDLHFPDH
+82 AELHFP
-90 LPMEQAIVLSGA
+90 PRPTREAQEQAIMLAAAHFENRSPSLEAEGIYA
-102 GFVNRCAQLASTAIY
+102 GLR
-117 DGLQSYC
+117 SYC

-133 QLGGIEFIST
+133 HLGGVEFINT
-143 QPNAFPMETLA
+143 RLDNFTMETLA
-154 KLSQLATIVAIT
+154 KLTQLAAIVAIA
-166 LENVLDKERTLA
+166 LENVLDKERTLE

-201 KLVRIAELPRSLFAI
+201 KLVRIAELPKSLFAI
-216 LQHHFSI
+216 LQHHFAI

-243 NPREGDQPGIINHS
+243 NQQASDQPGIINHS
-257 CFEKH
+257 CFEKR
-262 CLQGALIQS
+262 CLQGALGHS
-271 EPFFVYREQGHGC
+271 EPFFIYRDQGHGC
-284 NSGCHF
+284 DASCRF
-290 SAQILPPDANS
+290 TSQILPTDADS

-321 PTSDFFADIDISL
+321 RNADFFADIDISL

-353 EISNTNCAKE
+353 EISNTNGARE

-368 ADSQPDADFAN
+368 AELEPNADFSS
-379 IIHQS
+379 IIYQS
-384 AVMASVL
+384 AAMASVL

-420 IHSLSQR
+420 IHRLSAR
-427 NEQEMVKVN
+427 HEQEMVKVN

-461 SQRIGRFER
+461 AQRIGRFER

-556 DIPLLVNFFV
+556 DIPLLVNFFI

-588 ISLPW
+588 VSLPW

-607 VVMTRGQVL
+607 VVMTRGHVL
-616 NLSPNELLPLKGFHK
+616 NLSPDELMPLKGYHK
-631 IETLVYDEPT
+631 IETLVYDEP
-641 QALFG
+641 ASPLF
-646 GAEDNHGG
+646 ADE
-654 ERVQAARE
+654 APT
-662 RDSVQGEDE
+662 DE
-671 RQAIIAALRAC
+671 REAIIAALRDC

-688 ERGAASQLGMK
+688 DRGAAARLGMK

-710 GISAKAPGT
+710 GISARDPEIIDGVAS
-719 LD
+719 

>member
-1 MLNVNAIPL
+1 MLNVSAIPL

-17 DDTFLSL
+17 DDGFLSL
-24 SKSLLAAV
+24 SKNLLSAV
-32 TLDDFIEQ
+32 TLDDFIKK
-40 LNRIDG
+40 LNWIQP
-46 CFAGVTRVNL
+46 CFSQVDRVNL
-56 ILNLSV
+56 ILNLGTG
-62 EEADFHYMGD
+62 EEAVFYYLGEQ
-72 KGPEHLICQK
+72 GPAHLICRK
-82 GDLHFPDH
+82 ADLHFSR
-90 LPMEQAIVLSGA
+90 EQAIVLPGSR
-102 GFVNRCAQLASTAIY
+102 FRHRCEQLASTPVY

-133 QLGGIEFIST
+133 HLGGVEFISREA
-143 QPNAFPMETLA
+143 NAFQMETLA
-154 KLSQLATIVAIT
+154 KLTQLAAIVAIA
-166 LENVLDKERTLA
+166 LENVLDKERTLE

-201 KLVRIAELPRSLFAI
+201 KLVRIAELPQSLFTI
-216 LQHHFSI
+216 LHHHFGI

-243 NPREGDQPGIINHS
+243 NQQQREQPGIINHS
-257 CFEKH
+257 CFEKN
-262 CLQGALIQS
+262 CLQGALGHS
-271 EPFFVYREQGHGC
+271 EPFFLYREQGHGC
-284 NSGCHF
+284 QSSCRF
-290 SAQILPPDANS
+290 TSQILPPDADS

-321 PTSDFFADIDISL
+321 PEADFFADLDISL

-353 EISNTNCAKE
+353 EISNTTGARE
-363 KTIRV
+363 KTLRV
-368 ADSQPDADFAN
+368 DGPAPQGDFAN
-379 IIHQS
+379 IIYQS
-384 AVMASVL
+384 AVMEKVL

-402 SVLIL
+402 TVLIL

-420 IHSLSQR
+420 IHALSAR
-427 NEQEMVKVN
+427 HDHEMVKVN

-461 SQRIGRFER
+461 TQRIGRFER

-556 DIPLLVNFFV
+556 DIPLLVNFFI
-566 KKIAKRMRRNI
+566 KKIAKRMRRTI

-588 ISLPW
+588 VSLPW

-607 VVMTRGQVL
+607 VVMTRGHVL
-616 NLSPNELLPLKGFHK
+616 NLSPDELLPLKGFHK
-631 IETLVYDEPT
+631 IETLVYDEP
-641 QALFG
+641 
-646 GAEDNHGG
+646 
-654 ERVQAARE
+654 ARE
-662 RDSVQGEDE
+662 LFREPLPTLPQGEAAQGEDE
-671 RQAIIAALRAC
+671 RVSIIRALKAC

-688 ERGAASQLGMK
+688 ERGAAQRLGMK

-710 GISAKAPGT
+710 GISAKDPRT
-719 LD
+719 LN

>member
-1 MLNVNAIPL
+1 MLNVSAIPL

-17 DDTFLSL
+17 DDGFLSL
-24 SKSLLAAV
+24 SKNLLSAV
-32 TLDDFIEQ
+32 TLDDFIHK
-40 LNRIDG
+40 LNRIQP
-46 CFAGVTRVNL
+46 CFHQVDRVNL
-56 ILNLSV
+56 ILNLGTG
-62 EEADFHYMGD
+62 EEAVFYYLGEQ
-72 KGPEHLICQK
+72 GPAHLICRK
-82 GDLHFPDH
+82 ADLHFSR
-90 LPMEQAIVLSGA
+90 EQAIVLPASR
-102 GFVNRCAQLASTAIY
+102 FRHRCEQLASTPVY

-133 QLGGIEFIST
+133 HLGGVEFISREA
-143 QPNAFPMETLA
+143 NAFPMETLA
-154 KLSQLATIVAIT
+154 KLTQLAAIVAIA
-166 LENVLDKERTLA
+166 LENVLDKERTLE

-201 KLVRIAELPRSLFAI
+201 KLVRIAELPQSLFTI
-216 LQHHFSI
+216 LHHHFGI

-243 NPREGDQPGIINHS
+243 NRQQREQPGIINHS
-257 CFEKH
+257 CFEKN
-262 CLQGALIQS
+262 CLQGALGHS
-271 EPFFVYREQGHGC
+271 EPFFLYREQGHGC
-284 NSGCHF
+284 QSSCRF
-290 SAQILPPDANS
+290 TSQILPPDADS

-321 PTSDFFADIDISL
+321 PEADFFADLDISL

-353 EISNTNCAKE
+353 EISNTTGARE
-363 KTIRV
+363 KTLRV
-368 ADSQPDADFAN
+368 DGPAPQGDFAN
-379 IIHQS
+379 IIYQS
-384 AVMASVL
+384 AVMEKVL

-402 SVLIL
+402 TVLIL

-420 IHSLSQR
+420 IHALSAR
-427 NEQEMVKVN
+427 HDHEMVKVN

-461 SQRIGRFER
+461 TQRIGRFER

-556 DIPLLVNFFV
+556 DIPLLVNFFI
-566 KKIAKRMRRNI
+566 KKIAKRMRRTI

-588 ISLPW
+588 VSLPW

-607 VVMTRGQVL
+607 VVMTRGHVL
-616 NLSPNELLPLKGFHK
+616 NLSPDELLPLKGFHK
-631 IETLVYDEPT
+631 IETLVYDEP
-641 QALFG
+641 
-646 GAEDNHGG
+646 
-654 ERVQAARE
+654 ARE
-662 RDSVQGEDE
+662 LFREPLPALPQGEEAQGEDE
-671 RQAIIAALRAC
+671 RASIIRALKAC

-688 ERGAASQLGMK
+688 ERGAAQRLGMK

-710 GISAKAPGT
+710 GISAKDPRT
-719 LD
+719 LN

>member
-1 MLNVNAIPL
+1 MLNVSAIPL
-10 TDISPIW
+10 DEISPIW
-17 DDTFLSL
+17 DDGFLLL
-24 SKSLLAAV
+24 SKSLLSAV
-32 TLDDFIEQ
+32 TLDDFIHK
-40 LNRIDG
+40 LNKIDASFG
-46 CFAGVTRVNL
+46 GVTRVNL
-56 ILNLSV
+56 ILNMGAD
-62 EEADFHYMGD
+62 EEAIFYFMGQS
-72 KGPEHLICQK
+72 GPKHLVCPK
-82 GDLHFPDH
+82 AELHLSPR
-90 LPMEQAIVLSGA
+90 PTKETPEQAIILA
-102 GFVNRCAQLASTAIY
+102 AARFENRCPALDREGVY
-117 DGLQSYC
+117 GGLRSYC

-133 QLGGIEFIST
+133 HLGGVEFINT
-143 QPNAFPMETLA
+143 QLDSFTMETLA
-154 KLSQLATIVAIT
+154 KLTQLAAIIAIA
-166 LENVLDKERTLA
+166 LENVLDKERTLE

-201 KLVRIAELPRSLFAI
+201 KLVRIAELPKSLFAI
-216 LQHHFSI
+216 LHHHFGI

-243 NPREGDQPGIINHS
+243 NQHQSEQPGIIDHS
-257 CFEKH
+257 CFEKK
-262 CLQGALIQS
+262 CLQGALGHS
-271 EPFFVYREQGHGC
+271 EPFFVYREHGHGC
-284 NSGCHF
+284 SNRCRFTS
-290 SAQILPPDANS
+290 QILPPDADS

-321 PTSDFFADIDISL
+321 PNADFFADIDISL

-353 EISNTNCAKE
+353 EISNTNGAKE
-363 KTIRV
+363 KTIRINEP
-368 ADSQPDADFAN
+368 QMQGEFPH
-379 IIHQS
+379 IIYQS
-384 AVMASVL
+384 AVMESVL
-391 EKVKLVAQSDC
+391 EKVRLVAESD
-402 SVLIL
+402 STVLIL

-420 IHSLSQR
+420 IHALSAR
-427 NEQEMVKVN
+427 HDHEMVKVN

-461 SQRIGRFER
+461 TQRIGRFER

-508 PIAIDVRLV
+508 PIAVDVRLV

-556 DIPLLVNFFV
+556 DIPLLVNFFI
-566 KKIAKRMRRNI
+566 KKIAKRMRRTI
-577 TSIPA
+577 TSLPA

-588 ISLPW
+588 VSLPW
-593 YGNIRELENIIERA
+593 YGNIRELENVIERA
-607 VVMTRGQVL
+607 VVMTRGHVL
-616 NLSPNELLPLKGFHK
+616 NLSPDELMPLKGYHK
-631 IETLVYDEPT
+631 IETLVYDEPAT
-641 QALFG
+641 QLF
-646 GAEDNHGG
+646 AEEGPI
-654 ERVQAARE
+654 
-662 RDSVQGEDE
+662 DE
-671 RQAIIAALRAC
+671 REAIIAALRDC

-688 ERGAASQLGMK
+688 ERGAANRLGMK

-710 GISAKAPGT
+710 GISARDPEIIDGVAP
-719 LD
+719 

>member
-1 MLNVNAIPL
+1 MLNVSAIPL

-17 DDTFLSL
+17 DDGFLSL
-24 SKSLLAAV
+24 SKNLLSAV
-32 TLDDFIEQ
+32 TLDDFIKK
-40 LNRIDG
+40 LNRIQP
-46 CFAGVTRVNL
+46 CFRQVDRVNL
-56 ILNLSV
+56 ILNLGTG
-62 EEADFHYMGD
+62 EEAVFYYLGEQ
-72 KGPEHLICQK
+72 GPAHLICRK
-82 GDLHFPDH
+82 ADLHFSR
-90 LPMEQAIVLSGA
+90 EQAIVLPASR
-102 GFVNRCAQLASTAIY
+102 FRHRCEQLASTPVY
-117 DGLQSYC
+117 DGLHSYC

-133 QLGGIEFIST
+133 HLGGVEFISREA
-143 QPNAFPMETLA
+143 NAFPMETLA
-154 KLSQLATIVAIT
+154 KLTQLAAIVAIA
-166 LENVLDKERTLA
+166 LENVLDKERTLE

-201 KLVRIAELPRSLFAI
+201 KLVRIAELPQSLFTI
-216 LQHHFSI
+216 LHHHFGI

-243 NPREGDQPGIINHS
+243 NQQQREQPGIINHS
-257 CFEKH
+257 CFEKN
-262 CLQGALIQS
+262 CLQGALGHS
-271 EPFFVYREQGHGC
+271 EPFFLYREQGHC
-284 NSGCHF
+284 CQSSCRF
-290 SAQILPPDANS
+290 TSQILPPDADS

-321 PTSDFFADIDISL
+321 PQADFFADLDISL

-353 EISNTNCAKE
+353 EISNTTGARE
-363 KTIRV
+363 KTLRV
-368 ADSQPDADFAN
+368 DGPAPQGDFAN
-379 IIHQS
+379 IIYQS
-384 AVMASVL
+384 AVMEKVL

-402 SVLIL
+402 TVLIL

-420 IHSLSQR
+420 IHALSAR
-427 NEQEMVKVN
+427 HDHEMVKVN

-461 SQRIGRFER
+461 TQRIGRFER

-556 DIPLLVNFFV
+556 DIPLLVNFFI
-566 KKIAKRMRRNI
+566 KKIAKRMRRTI

-588 ISLPW
+588 VSLPW

-607 VVMTRGQVL
+607 VVMTRGHVL
-616 NLSPNELLPLKGFHK
+616 NLSPEELLPLKGFHK
-631 IETLVYDEPT
+631 IETLVYDEP
-641 QALFG
+641 
-646 GAEDNHGG
+646 
-654 ERVQAARE
+654 ARE
-662 RDSVQGEDE
+662 LFREPLPALPQGEAAQGEDE
-671 RQAIIAALRAC
+671 RVSIIRALKAC

-688 ERGAASQLGMK
+688 ERGAAQRLGMK

-710 GISAKAPGT
+710 GISAKDPRT
-719 LD
+719 LN

>member
-1 MLNVNAIPL
+1 MLNVSAIPL

-17 DDTFLSL
+17 DDGFLSL
-24 SKSLLAAV
+24 SKNLLSAV
-32 TLDDFIEQ
+32 TLDDFIHK
-40 LNRIDG
+40 LNRIQP
-46 CFAGVTRVNL
+46 CFRQVDRVNL
-56 ILNLSV
+56 ILNLGTG
-62 EEADFHYMGD
+62 EEAVFYYLGEQ
-72 KGPEHLICQK
+72 GPAHLICRK
-82 GDLHFPDH
+82 ADLHFSR
-90 LPMEQAIVLSGA
+90 EQAIVLPASR
-102 GFVNRCAQLASTAIY
+102 FRHRCEQLASTQVY
-117 DGLQSYC
+117 DGLHSYC

-133 QLGGIEFIST
+133 HLGGVEFISREA
-143 QPNAFPMETLA
+143 NAFPMETLA
-154 KLSQLATIVAIT
+154 KLTQLAAIVAIA
-166 LENVLDKERTLA
+166 LENVLDKERTLE

-201 KLVRIAELPRSLFAI
+201 KLVRIAELPQSLFTI
-216 LQHHFSI
+216 LHHHFGI

-243 NPREGDQPGIINHS
+243 NQQQREQPGIINHS
-257 CFEKH
+257 CFEKN
-262 CLQGALIQS
+262 CLQGALGHS
-271 EPFFVYREQGHGC
+271 EPFFLYREQGHGC
-284 NSGCHF
+284 QSSCRF
-290 SAQILPPDANS
+290 TSQILPPDADS

-321 PTSDFFADIDISL
+321 PETDFFADLDISL

-353 EISNTNCAKE
+353 EISNTTGARE
-363 KTIRV
+363 KTLRV
-368 ADSQPDADFAN
+368 DGPAPQGDFAN
-379 IIHQS
+379 IIYQS
-384 AVMASVL
+384 AVMEKVL

-402 SVLIL
+402 TVLIL

-420 IHSLSQR
+420 IHALSAR
-427 NEQEMVKVN
+427 HDHEMVKVN

-461 SQRIGRFER
+461 TQRIGRFER

-556 DIPLLVNFFV
+556 DIPLLVNFFI
-566 KKIAKRMRRNI
+566 KKIAKRMRRTI

-588 ISLPW
+588 VSLPW

-607 VVMTRGQVL
+607 VVMTRGHVL
-616 NLSPNELLPLKGFHK
+616 NLSPDELLPLKGFHK
-631 IETLVYDEPT
+631 IETLVYDEP
-641 QALFG
+641 
-646 GAEDNHGG
+646 
-654 ERVQAARE
+654 ARE
-662 RDSVQGEDE
+662 LFREQLPALPQGEEAQGEDE
-671 RQAIIAALRAC
+671 RVSIIRALKAC

-688 ERGAASQLGMK
+688 ERGAAQRLGMK

-710 GISAKAPGT
+710 GISAKDPRT
-719 LD
+719 LN

>member
-1 MLNVNAIPL
+1 MLNVSAIPL

-17 DDTFLSL
+17 DDGFLSL
-24 SKSLLAAV
+24 SKNLLSAV
-32 TLDDFIEQ
+32 TLDDFIHK
-40 LNRIDG
+40 LNRIQP
-46 CFAGVTRVNL
+46 CFRQVDRVNL
-56 ILNLSV
+56 ILNLGTG
-62 EEADFHYMGD
+62 EEAVFYYLGEQ
-72 KGPEHLICQK
+72 GPAHLICRK
-82 GDLHFPDH
+82 ADLHFSR
-90 LPMEQAIVLSGA
+90 EQAIVLPASR
-102 GFVNRCAQLASTAIY
+102 FRHRCEQLANTPVY
-117 DGLQSYC
+117 DGLHSYC

-133 QLGGIEFIST
+133 HLGGVEFISRSA
-143 QPNAFPMETLA
+143 NAFPMETLA
-154 KLSQLATIVAIT
+154 KLTQLAAIVAIA
-166 LENVLDKERTLA
+166 LENVLDKERTLE

-201 KLVRIAELPRSLFAI
+201 KLVRIAELPQSLFTI
-216 LQHHFSI
+216 LHHHFGI

-243 NPREGDQPGIINHS
+243 NQQQREQPGIINHS
-257 CFEKH
+257 CFEKN
-262 CLQGALIQS
+262 CLQGALGHS
-271 EPFFVYREQGHGC
+271 EPFFLYREQGHGC
-284 NSGCHF
+284 QSSCRF
-290 SAQILPPDANS
+290 TSQILPPDADS

-321 PTSDFFADIDISL
+321 PEADFFADLDISL

-353 EISNTNCAKE
+353 EISNTTGARE
-363 KTIRV
+363 KTLRV
-368 ADSQPDADFAN
+368 DGPAPQGDFAS
-379 IIHQS
+379 IIYQS
-384 AVMASVL
+384 AVMERVL

-402 SVLIL
+402 TVLIL

-420 IHSLSQR
+420 IHALSAR
-427 NEQEMVKVN
+427 HDHEMVKVN

-461 SQRIGRFER
+461 TQRIGRFER

-556 DIPLLVNFFV
+556 DIPLLVNFFI
-566 KKIAKRMRRNI
+566 KKIAKRMRRTI

-588 ISLPW
+588 VSLPW

-607 VVMTRGQVL
+607 VVMTRGHVL
-616 NLSPNELLPLKGFHK
+616 NLSPEELLPLKGFHK
-631 IETLVYDEPT
+631 IETLVYDEP
-641 QALFG
+641 
-646 GAEDNHGG
+646 
-654 ERVQAARE
+654 ARE
-662 RDSVQGEDE
+662 LFREPLPALPQGEEAQGEDE
-671 RQAIIAALRAC
+671 RVSIIRALKAC

-688 ERGAASQLGMK
+688 ERGAAQRLGMK

-710 GISAKAPGT
+710 GISAKDPRT
-719 LD
+719 LN

>member
-1 MLNVNAIPL
+1 MLNVSAIPL

-17 DDTFLSL
+17 DDGFLFLSKNLL
-24 SKSLLAAV
+24 SAV
-32 TLDDFIEQ
+32 TLDDFIKK
-40 LNRIDG
+40 LNRIDA
-46 CFAGVTRVNL
+46 CFGGVTRVNL
-56 ILNLSV
+56 ILNLGTG
-62 EEADFHYMGD
+62 EEAVCYFMGGQ
-72 KGPEHLICQK
+72 GPQHLICHK
-82 GDLHFPDH
+82 ADLHFSK
-90 LPMEQAIVLSGA
+90 EQAIILPA
-102 GFVNRCAQLASTAIY
+102 ARFMNRCAKLASTPVY

-133 QLGGIEFIST
+133 HLGGIEFIST
-143 QPNAFPMETLA
+143 EANAFPMETLA
-154 KLSQLATIVAIT
+154 KLTQLAAIVAIA
-166 LENVLDKERTLA
+166 LENVLDKERTLE

-201 KLVRIAELPRSLFAI
+201 KLVRIAELPKSLFTI

-243 NPREGDQPGIINHS
+243 NQQACDAPGIINHS
-257 CFEKH
+257 CFEKN
-262 CLQGALIQS
+262 CLQGALGHS
-271 EPFFVYREQGHGC
+271 EPFFIYREQGHGC
-284 NSGCHF
+284 NASCRF
-290 SAQILPPDANS
+290 TSQILPADADS

-321 PTSDFFADIDISL
+321 PQADFFADIDISL

-353 EISNTNCAKE
+353 EISNTNGAKE

-368 ADSQPDADFAN
+368 AELPSSADFAN
-379 IIHQS
+379 IIYQS
-384 AVMASVL
+384 AAMEAVL
-391 EKVKLVAQSDC
+391 EKVRLVAQSDC

-420 IHSLSQR
+420 IHALSAR
-427 NEQEMVKVN
+427 REQEMVKVN

-461 SQRIGRFER
+461 TQRIGRFER

-556 DIPLLVNFFV
+556 DIPLLVNFFI
-566 KKIAKRMRRNI
+566 KKIARRMRRNI

-588 ISLPW
+588 GSLPW

-607 VVMTRGQVL
+607 VVMTRGHVL
-616 NLSPNELLPLKGFHK
+616 NLSPDELMPLKGYHK
-631 IETLVYDEPT
+631 IETLVYDEPAPT
-641 QALFG
+641 LF
-646 GAEDNHGG
+646 
-654 ERVQAARE
+654 RE
-662 RDSVQGEDE
+662 SQGQSDEGDE
-671 RQAIIAALRAC
+671 RQRIIDTLREC

-688 ERGAASQLGMK
+688 ERGAAQRLGMK

-710 GISAKAPGT
+710 GISAKAPQT

>member
-1 MLNVNAIPL
+1 MLNVSAIPL
-10 TDISPIW
+10 DEISPIW
-17 DDTFLSL
+17 DDGFLLL
-24 SKSLLAAV
+24 SKSLLSAV
-32 TLDDFIEQ
+32 TLDDFIKK
-40 LNRIDG
+40 LNKIDV
-46 CFAGVTRVNL
+46 CFDDVIRVNL
-56 ILNLSV
+56 ILNQGTG
-62 EEADFHYMGD
+62 EEAIFCYMGER
-72 KGPEHLICQK
+72 GPRHLVCRK
-82 GDLHFPDH
+82 ADLHFSR
-90 LPMEQAIVLSGA
+90 EQAIILPA
-102 GFVNRCAQLASTAIY
+102 ARFENRCALLASTPVY
-117 DGLQSYC
+117 DDLQSYC

-133 QLGGIEFIST
+133 HLGGVEFISREAL
-143 QPNAFPMETLA
+143 AFPMEVLA
-154 KLSQLATIVAIT
+154 KLTQLAAIIAIA
-166 LENVLDKERTLA
+166 LENVQDKERTLE
-178 QANSL
+178 QAHSL

-216 LQHHFSI
+216 LQHHFAI

-243 NPREGDQPGIINHS
+243 NESQSEQPGIIDHS
-257 CFEKH
+257 CFEKN
-262 CLQGALIQS
+262 CLQGALGHS
-271 EPFFVYREQGHGC
+271 EPYFIYREHGHGC
-284 NSGCHF
+284 NAHCRF
-290 SAQILPPDANS
+290 ATQILPPEANS

-321 PTSDFFADIDISL
+321 PEVDFFVDIDISL

-340 RTAIAMNNVQAQQ
+340 RTAIAMNNVQSQQ
-353 EISNTNCAKE
+353 EISNTNGAKE
-363 KTIRV
+363 KTLRIGEPAVRGEF
-368 ADSQPDADFAN
+368 SH
-379 IIHQS
+379 IIYQS
-384 AVMASVL
+384 PVMESVM
-391 EKVKLVAQSDC
+391 EKVRLVAESDC
-402 SVLIL
+402 TVLIL

-420 IHSLSQR
+420 IHQLSAR
-427 NEQEMVKVN
+427 SSREMVKVN

-461 SQRIGRFER
+461 TQRIGRFER

-483 MPLDLQPKLLRVL
+483 MPIDLQPKLLRVL

-508 PIAIDVRLV
+508 PIAVDVRLV

-556 DIPLLVNFFV
+556 DIPLLVNFFI
-566 KKIAKRMRRNI
+566 KKIAKRMRRTI
-577 TSIPA
+577 TAIPA

-588 ISLPW
+588 VSLPW

-616 NLSPNELLPLKGFHK
+616 NLSPDELLPLKGYHK
-631 IETLVYDEPT
+631 IETLVYDEPD
-641 QALFG
+641 APLF
-646 GAEDNHGG
+646 
-654 ERVQAARE
+654 R
-662 RDSVQGEDE
+662 QGPEDE
-671 RQAIIAALRAC
+671 REAIIAALKES

-688 ERGAASQLGMK
+688 ARGAAQRLGMK

-710 GISAKAPGT
+710 GISAKDPRIIE
-719 LD
+719 

>member
-1 MLNVNAIPL
+1 MLNVSAIPL

-17 DDTFLSL
+17 DDGFLSL
-24 SKSLLAAV
+24 SKNLLSAV
-32 TLDDFIEQ
+32 TLDDFIKK
-40 LNRIDG
+40 LNRIQP
-46 CFAGVTRVNL
+46 CFRQVDRVNL
-56 ILNLSV
+56 ILNLGTG
-62 EEADFHYMGD
+62 EEAVFYYLGEQ
-72 KGPEHLICQK
+72 GPAHLICRK
-82 GDLHFPDH
+82 ADLHFSR
-90 LPMEQAIVLSGA
+90 EQAIVLPASR
-102 GFVNRCAQLASTAIY
+102 FRHRCEQLASTPVY

-133 QLGGIEFIST
+133 HLGGVEFISREA
-143 QPNAFPMETLA
+143 NAFPMETLA
-154 KLSQLATIVAIT
+154 KLTQLAAIVAIA
-166 LENVLDKERTLA
+166 LENVLDKERTLE

-201 KLVRIAELPRSLFAI
+201 KLVRIAELPQSLFTI
-216 LQHHFSI
+216 LHHHFGI

-243 NPREGDQPGIINHS
+243 NQQQREQPGIINHS
-257 CFEKH
+257 CFEKN
-262 CLQGALIQS
+262 CLQGALGHS
-271 EPFFVYREQGHGC
+271 EPFFIYREQGHGC
-284 NSGCHF
+284 QSSCRF
-290 SAQILPPDANS
+290 TSQILPPDADS

-321 PTSDFFADIDISL
+321 PHADFFADLDISL

-353 EISNTNCAKE
+353 EISNTTGARE
-363 KTIRV
+363 KTLRV
-368 ADSQPDADFAN
+368 DGPAPQGDFAN
-379 IIHQS
+379 IIYQS
-384 AVMASVL
+384 AVMAKVL

-402 SVLIL
+402 TVLIL

-420 IHSLSQR
+420 IHALSTR
-427 NEQEMVKVN
+427 HDHEMVKVN

-461 SQRIGRFER
+461 TQRIGRFER

-556 DIPLLVNFFV
+556 DIPLLVNFFI
-566 KKIAKRMRRNI
+566 KKIAKRMRRTI

-588 ISLPW
+588 VSLPW

-607 VVMTRGQVL
+607 VVMTRGHVL
-616 NLSPNELLPLKGFHK
+616 NLSPDELLPLKGFHK
-631 IETLVYDEPT
+631 IETLVYDEP
-641 QALFG
+641 
-646 GAEDNHGG
+646 
-654 ERVQAARE
+654 ARE
-662 RDSVQGEDE
+662 LFREPLPALPQGEEAQGEDE
-671 RQAIIAALRAC
+671 RASIIRALKAC

-688 ERGAASQLGMK
+688 ERGAAQRLGMK

-710 GISAKAPGT
+710 GISAKDPRT
-719 LD
+719 LN